1 MIPNG
6 YPRWFAYF
14 FRPWLIFVDAWWWA
28 TDWTLWIFDWNWPR
42 NRVRL
47 DGGKVVT
54 KIDTKPFWL
63 GVIAG
68 APMFMFVGAMLA
80 MEGWQWLWKLLS
92 W

>member
-1 MIPNG
+1 MMLPG
-6 YPRWFAYF
+6 YPRWVGYL
-14 FRPWLIFVDAWWWA
+14 FRPWLVFVDAWWWV
-28 TDWTLWIFDWNWPR
+28 TDWDWPR

-54 KIDTKPFWL
+54 KFDTQPFWF
-63 GVIAG
+63 GVLAG